1 MGIFGIKILSQ
12 TKTRMH
18 AHTHTHTQ
26 KRNSA
31 FIQFACCIFKFSS
44 VVIFTFARQH
54 LTVMLDD
61 GTAILRCTGTHVY
74 THMYC
79 VFKELCVWLKCIMWK
94 NIHDMMHKSFIP
106 TEQYVS
112 ANQQLSSCFSC
123 FVLFLFFCNPH
134 LFFFC
139 CCDYDIMKIYLLT
152 QKRYRLLYPSVILWL
167 PKATE
172 SFEAISY
179 LHVAFMSNI
188 SDSKK
193 HNVTQVLSHQPT
205 IRGDIEMLWSF
216 RHERLIQKAAG
227 LVRLN
232 WIFFLYRVINLSDNY
247 CLLLFLRFFIVLIWT
262 AQPPAH
268 ISKWQQKVIKYIYR
282 TKLRLFTRWAWCDD
296 CFFL

>member
-134 LFFFC
+134 LFFFVVV
-139 CCDYDIMKIYLLT
+139 IMTSWKFT
-152 QKRYRLLYPSVILWL
+152 
-167 PKATE
+167 
-172 SFEAISY
+172 Y
-179 LHVAFMSNI
+179 LHKNGIGCYILQWFYGYRKQQSLLRQSATYMWRSC
-188 SDSKK
+188 
-193 HNVTQVLSHQPT
+193 PT
-205 IRGDIEMLWSF
+205 F
-216 RHERLIQKAAG
+216 RT
-227 LVRLN
+227 VRS
-232 WIFFLYRVINLSDNY
+232 I
-247 CLLLFLRFFIVLIWT
+247 T
-262 AQPPAH
+262 
-268 ISKWQQKVIKYIYR
+268 
-282 TKLRLFTRWAWCDD
+282 
-296 CFFL
+296 

>member
-1 MGIFGIKILSQ
+1 MLC
-12 TKTRMH
+12 
-18 AHTHTHTQ
+18 
-26 KRNSA
+26 SA
-31 FIQFACCIFKFSS
+31 S
-44 VVIFTFARQH
+44 
-54 LTVMLDD
+54 
-61 GTAILRCTGTHVY
+61 
-74 THMYC
+74 
-79 VFKELCVWLKCIMWK
+79 
-94 NIHDMMHKSFIP
+94 
-106 TEQYVS
+106 
-112 ANQQLSSCFSC
+112 
-123 FVLFLFFCNPH
+123 FFCNPH
-134 LFFFC
+134 LFFC

-167 PKATE
+167 PKAME

-193 HNVTQVLSHQPT
+193 HNATQVLSHQPT

-282 TKLRLFTRWAWCDD
+282 TKLRLFTQWAWCDD
-296 CFFL
+296 CFFNRKRDTFLYSYLQWSSVILSWFLQSCLMFMLSVSNHN